1 MVVAAPILFL
11 EQTTQR
17 GKSPKLQRY
26 ILFRILQGILT
37 IWVVVSVV
45 FILGRA
51 TGDPVEMM
59 LALEATEEQRIQV
72 RESLGLD
79 KPLIVQY
86 GIYVGRLARFDFG
99 KSLISKRPVGSLIGK
114 RLIKSMKLAGFSMLV
129 TLIFAFPL
137 GVLAAVRRGSGID
150 MLARLV
156 AVLGQSL
163 PHFWVGLMLMEVF
176 AVQLRWLPVGGAGS
190 LKAYVLPG
198 FTMGWF
204 ITAGI
209 MRLMRSSMLE
219 VLGSDYVMFARIKGV
234 YRSSVIWKHA
244 LRNALIP
251 VVTFSGV
258 YFALLI
264 GGSVV
269 IETVFAWPGIGRLI
283 CLAVVDRDFTVIQGV
298 VIVIAAMVAAVN
310 LIVDIV
316 YYWIDP
322 RIRLTKE

>member
-1 MVVAAPILFL
+1 ML
-11 EQTTQR
+11 
-17 GKSPKLQRY
+17 RY
-26 ILFRILQGILT
+26 IFFRIFQASLT
-37 IWVVVSVV
+37 VWVVVSVI
-45 FILGRA
+45 FILGRT

-72 RESLGLD
+72 RQSLGLD
-79 KPLIVQY
+79 EPLIVQY
-86 GIYVGRLARFDFG
+86 GIYMGRLARFDFG
-99 KSLISKRPVGSLIGK
+99 KSLISKTPVGSLIGE
-114 RLIKSMKLAGFSMLV
+114 RLIKSLQLAGFSMLV

-137 GVLAAVRRGSGID
+137 GVISAVRRGSGID
-150 MLARLV
+150 VLARLV

-176 AVQLRWLPVGGAGS
+176 AVRLRWLPVGGADN

-209 MRLMRSSMLE
+209 MRLMRSCMLE
-219 VLGSDYVMFARIKGV
+219 VLGTDYVIFARVKGV
-234 YRSSVIWKHA
+234 RRSSVIWKHA
-244 LRNALIP
+244 LRNALLP
-251 VVTFSGV
+251 VVTFSGM

-269 IETVFAWPGIGRLI
+269 IETVFAWPGIGRLAT
-283 CLAVVDRDFTVIQGV
+283 LAVVDRDFTVIQGV
-298 VIVIAAMVAAVN
+298 VIVIAAIVAAVN

-322 RIRLTKE
+322 RIRLIKQ

>member
-1 MVVAAPILFL
+1 
-11 EQTTQR
+11 
-17 GKSPKLQRY
+17 
-26 ILFRILQGILT
+26 LFRILQGVLT

-45 FILGRA
+45 FILGRS
-51 TGDPVEMM
+51 TGDPVELM
-59 LALEATEEQRIQV
+59 LALEATEEQRVQV

-86 GIYVGRLARFDFG
+86 GIYMAHLARFDFG
-99 KSLISKRPVGSLIGK
+99 KSLISKIGVRGLLGQRLLNSL
-114 RLIKSMKLAGFSMLV
+114 KLSGFSMIV

-137 GVLAAVRRGSGID
+137 GIMAAIKRGSGID
-150 MLARLV
+150 MFARLV

-163 PHFWVGLMLMEVF
+163 PHFWVGLILMEIF
-176 AVQLRWLPVGGAGS
+176 AVRLRWLPVEGAEG

-219 VLGSDYVMFARIKGV
+219 VLGSDYVVFARAKGV
-234 YRSSVIWKHA
+234 SPSGVIWKHA
-244 LRNALIP
+244 LRNALLP
-251 VVTFSGV
+251 VVTFSGM

-264 GGSVV
+264 GGAVV
-269 IETVFAWPGIGRLI
+269 IETVFAWPGIGRLAF
-283 CLAVVDRDFTVIQGV
+283 LAVVDRDFTVIQGV
-298 VIVIAAMVAAVN
+298 VIVIAAIVAAVN

-322 RIRLTKE
+322 RIRLTKA